1 LDKKIKRGDFMQ
13 NRFKSK
19 AAWISIL
26 SLLIFV
32 IKTYGKIEIPES
44 DTLINLIL
52 ITAAS
57 LGIFN
62 NPVDKEKF

>member
-1 LDKKIKRGDFMQ
+1 MQ
-13 NRFKSK
+13 SRFKSK
-19 AAWISIL
+19 AAWIAIL

-32 IKTYGKIEIPES
+32 IKTYGKIEIPQS

-52 ITAAS
+52 ITASA

-62 NPVDKEKF
+62 NPCDKEKF